1 MNGATVSI
9 LLRLKHAVMFEDFQT
24 RHTCASALCKIAL
37 RLPDPVRFDAYC
49 FLRGLVDAA
58 AIFPLTAP
66 LGGASA
72 TAENEPGR
80 GCGGGGGGGEHLLTS
95 YRREQEAVLERVE
108 TAGAYGIGEAVAP
121 VLDYL
126 TCFYASLDDE
136 KSRDEARSSL
146 GSSSPGQATESGDG
160 LRSEKQENFLNLY
173 KGLLDS
179 QGAAPGA

>member
-1 MNGATVSI
+1 MWFVAGVGTQAADTSSPPAANFPFTNNVPYPS
-9 LLRLKHAVMFEDFQT
+9 
-24 RHTCASALCKIAL
+24 
-37 RLPDPVRFDAYC
+37 LP
-49 FLRGLVDAA
+49 
-58 AIFPLTAP
+58 
-66 LGGASA
+66 
-72 TAENEPGR
+72 
-80 GCGGGGGGGEHLLTS
+80 
-95 YRREQEAVLERVE
+95 
-108 TAGAYGIGEAVAP
+108 AGAYGIGEAVAP

-136 KSRDEARSSL
+136 KTRDEARSSL